1 MNSDLV
7 TIAERVARYVTA
19 TTTYTPTVAE
29 ILQDVQAMD
38 DYSPL
43 PYAKLLAL
51 DDKELATNIALMGVV
66 GMLFYGIKLGGKV
79 Q

>member
-1 MNSDLV
+1 MNSDLI
-7 TIAERVARYVTA
+7 TIADRVARHVSA

-29 ILQDVQAMD
+29 ILQDLKAMD
-38 DYSPL
+38 DFSPL

-51 DDKELATNIALMGVV
+51 DDKELAINIALMGVV
-66 GMLFYGIKLGGKV
+66 GMLFYGVKLGGKL